1 MVEVKLIGQ
10 IPVKQNSANSD
21 KFVVNGASIYEAQ
34 NGDKYVFLSLK
45 NPQKSPIFGFS
56 LNIRQYDAAGAFIKE
71 SRYFDTQTYCGREQ
85 TYVLE
90 NPISVEKECEA
101 LEIAVVS
108 VITFEGKIHKSE
120 ISIPT
125 SEEMKL
131 AKINT
136 SIIKEEKKVE
146 AKEEVT
152 SKEENVVTIEGNIN
166 VFGGVH
172 AKYKEISKYC
182 NSDVSLMFYIKKC
195 VEYWLYNNHD
205 ELFIDFDNSEPGKA
219 LEIDF
224 IPNWITQENTNALYR
239 RKGEYYNPFHIVL
252 LKKRFRHDTSTTI
265 LEVDKMQN
273 TWKRVIKKRDIPNKR
288 WIRF

>member
-131 AKINT
+131 TKINA

-146 AKEEVT
+146 AKEEVV
-152 SKEENVVTIEGNIN
+152 SKEENVTPVEET
-166 VFGGVH
+166 
-172 AKYKEISKYC
+172 KEEKATPVEETKAEDIYDENEDDELDETPK
-182 NSDVSLMFYIKKC
+182 NHVVSLDDNTYKTIPILPQVLGALIAVGLLIFIFLVIAAIANSYL
-195 VEYWLYNNHD
+195 EYAGYD
-205 ELFIDFDNSEPGKA
+205 DFKGFFPDFWFGK
-219 LEIDF
+219 
-224 IPNWITQENTNALYR
+224 
-239 RKGEYYNPFHIVL
+239 
-252 LKKRFRHDTSTTI
+252 
-265 LEVDKMQN
+265 
-273 TWKRVIKKRDIPNKR
+273 
-288 WIRF
+288 

>member
-146 AKEEVT
+146 AKEEVV
-152 SKEENVVTIEGNIN
+152 SKEENVTPVEETKAEKVASVEETKAEDIYDENEDDELDETPKN
-166 VFGGVH
+166 HV
-172 AKYKEISKYC
+172 
-182 NSDVSLMFYIKKC
+182 VSLDGNTYKTIPILPQVLGALIAVGLLIFIFLVIAAIANSYL
-195 VEYWLYNNHD
+195 EYAGYD
-205 ELFIDFDNSEPGKA
+205 DFKGFFPDFWFGK
-219 LEIDF
+219 
-224 IPNWITQENTNALYR
+224 
-239 RKGEYYNPFHIVL
+239 
-252 LKKRFRHDTSTTI
+252 
-265 LEVDKMQN
+265 
-273 TWKRVIKKRDIPNKR
+273 
-288 WIRF
+288 

>member
-146 AKEEVT
+146 TKEEVV
-152 SKEENVVTIEGNIN
+152 SKEENVTPVQET
-166 VFGGVH
+166 
-172 AKYKEISKYC
+172 KEEKAASVEETKVEDIYDENEDDELDETPK
-182 NSDVSLMFYIKKC
+182 NHVVSLDGNTYKTIPILPQFVGALIA
-195 VEYWLYNNHD
+195 VGLLIFIFLVIAAIANSSLEYAGYD
-205 ELFIDFDNSEPGKA
+205 DFKGFFPDFWFGK
-219 LEIDF
+219 
-224 IPNWITQENTNALYR
+224 
-239 RKGEYYNPFHIVL
+239 
-252 LKKRFRHDTSTTI
+252 
-265 LEVDKMQN
+265 
-273 TWKRVIKKRDIPNKR
+273 
-288 WIRF
+288 

>member
-21 KFVVNGASIYEAQ
+21 KFIVNGASIYEAQ

-152 SKEENVVTIEGNIN
+152 SKEENVTPVEETKEEKVTPVEETKAEDIYDENEDDELDETPKN
-166 VFGGVH
+166 HV
-172 AKYKEISKYC
+172 
-182 NSDVSLMFYIKKC
+182 VSLDDNTYKTIPILPQVLGALIAVGLLIFIFLVIAAIANSYL
-195 VEYWLYNNHD
+195 EYAGYD
-205 ELFIDFDNSEPGKA
+205 DFKGFFPDFWFGK
-219 LEIDF
+219 
-224 IPNWITQENTNALYR
+224 
-239 RKGEYYNPFHIVL
+239 
-252 LKKRFRHDTSTTI
+252 
-265 LEVDKMQN
+265 
-273 TWKRVIKKRDIPNKR
+273 
-288 WIRF
+288 

>member
-146 AKEEVT
+146 AKEEVA
-152 SKEENVVTIEGNIN
+152 SKEENVTPVEETKEEKVTPVEETKAEDIYDENEDDELDETPKN
-166 VFGGVH
+166 HV
-172 AKYKEISKYC
+172 
-182 NSDVSLMFYIKKC
+182 VSLDGNTYKTIPIFPQVLGALIAVGLLIFIFLVIAAIANSYL
-195 VEYWLYNNHD
+195 EYAGYD
-205 ELFIDFDNSEPGKA
+205 DFKGFFPDFWFGK
-219 LEIDF
+219 
-224 IPNWITQENTNALYR
+224 
-239 RKGEYYNPFHIVL
+239 
-252 LKKRFRHDTSTTI
+252 
-265 LEVDKMQN
+265 
-273 TWKRVIKKRDIPNKR
+273 
-288 WIRF
+288 

>member
-152 SKEENVVTIEGNIN
+152 SKEENVTPVEET
-166 VFGGVH
+166 
-172 AKYKEISKYC
+172 KEEKVAPVEETKAEDIYDENEDDELDETPK
-182 NSDVSLMFYIKKC
+182 NHVVSLDGNTYKTIPILPQVLGALIAVGLLIFIFLVIAAIANSYL
-195 VEYWLYNNHD
+195 EYAGYD
-205 ELFIDFDNSEPGKA
+205 DFKGFFPDFWFGK
-219 LEIDF
+219 
-224 IPNWITQENTNALYR
+224 
-239 RKGEYYNPFHIVL
+239 
-252 LKKRFRHDTSTTI
+252 
-265 LEVDKMQN
+265 
-273 TWKRVIKKRDIPNKR
+273 
-288 WIRF
+288 

>member
-146 AKEEVT
+146 AKEEVV
-152 SKEENVVTIEGNIN
+152 SKEENVASVEEI
-166 VFGGVH
+166 
-172 AKYKEISKYC
+172 KEEKATPVEETKVEDIYDENEDDELDETPK
-182 NSDVSLMFYIKKC
+182 NHVVSLDGNTYKTIPILPQFVGALIA
-195 VEYWLYNNHD
+195 VGLLIFIFLVIAAIANSFLEYAGYD
-205 ELFIDFDNSEPGKA
+205 DFKGFFPDFWFGK
-219 LEIDF
+219 
-224 IPNWITQENTNALYR
+224 
-239 RKGEYYNPFHIVL
+239 
-252 LKKRFRHDTSTTI
+252 
-265 LEVDKMQN
+265 
-273 TWKRVIKKRDIPNKR
+273 
-288 WIRF
+288 

>member
-131 AKINT
+131 AKINA

-146 AKEEVT
+146 AKEEVV
-152 SKEENVVTIEGNIN
+152 SKEENATPVEETKEEKVTPVEETKAEDIYDENEDDELDETPKN
-166 VFGGVH
+166 QV
-172 AKYKEISKYC
+172 
-182 NSDVSLMFYIKKC
+182 VSLDSNTYKTIPILPQVLGALIAVGLLIFIFLVIAAIANSYL
-195 VEYWLYNNHD
+195 EYAGYD
-205 ELFIDFDNSEPGKA
+205 DFKGFFPDFWFGK
-219 LEIDF
+219 
-224 IPNWITQENTNALYR
+224 
-239 RKGEYYNPFHIVL
+239 
-252 LKKRFRHDTSTTI
+252 
-265 LEVDKMQN
+265 
-273 TWKRVIKKRDIPNKR
+273 
-288 WIRF
+288 

>member
-146 AKEEVT
+146 AKEEVV
-152 SKEENVVTIEGNIN
+152 SKEENVTPVEETKAEDIYDENEDDELDETPKN
-166 VFGGVH
+166 HV
-172 AKYKEISKYC
+172 
-182 NSDVSLMFYIKKC
+182 VSLDGNTYKTIPILPQVLGALIAVGLLIFIFLVIAAIANSYL
-195 VEYWLYNNHD
+195 EYAGYD
-205 ELFIDFDNSEPGKA
+205 DFKGFFPDFWFGK
-219 LEIDF
+219 
-224 IPNWITQENTNALYR
+224 
-239 RKGEYYNPFHIVL
+239 
-252 LKKRFRHDTSTTI
+252 
-265 LEVDKMQN
+265 
-273 TWKRVIKKRDIPNKR
+273 
-288 WIRF
+288 

>member
-131 AKINT
+131 AKINA
-136 SIIKEEKKVE
+136 SIIKEEKKGE
-146 AKEEVT
+146 AKEEVV
-152 SKEENVVTIEGNIN
+152 SKEENVTPVEET
-166 VFGGVH
+166 
-172 AKYKEISKYC
+172 KEEKVAPVEETKAEDIYDENEDDELDETPK
-182 NSDVSLMFYIKKC
+182 NHVVSLDGNTYKTIPILPQVLGALIAVGLLIFIFLVIAAIANSYL
-195 VEYWLYNNHD
+195 EYAGYD
-205 ELFIDFDNSEPGKA
+205 DFKGFFPDFWFGK
-219 LEIDF
+219 
-224 IPNWITQENTNALYR
+224 
-239 RKGEYYNPFHIVL
+239 
-252 LKKRFRHDTSTTI
+252 
-265 LEVDKMQN
+265 
-273 TWKRVIKKRDIPNKR
+273 
-288 WIRF
+288 

>member
-131 AKINT
+131 AKINA
-136 SIIKEEKKVE
+136 SIIKEEKKIE
-146 AKEEVT
+146 AKEEVV
-152 SKEENVVTIEGNIN
+152 SKEENVTPVEETKEENVTP
-166 VFGGVH
+166 
-172 AKYKEISKYC
+172 AKETKAEDIYDENEDDELDETPK
-182 NSDVSLMFYIKKC
+182 NHVVSLDSNTYKTIPILPQVLGALIAVGLLIFIFLVIAAIANSYL
-195 VEYWLYNNHD
+195 EYAGYD
-205 ELFIDFDNSEPGKA
+205 DFKGFFPDFWFGK
-219 LEIDF
+219 
-224 IPNWITQENTNALYR
+224 
-239 RKGEYYNPFHIVL
+239 
-252 LKKRFRHDTSTTI
+252 
-265 LEVDKMQN
+265 
-273 TWKRVIKKRDIPNKR
+273 
-288 WIRF
+288 

>member
-146 AKEEVT
+146 AKEEVV
-152 SKEENVVTIEGNIN
+152 SKEENVAPVEET
-166 VFGGVH
+166 
-172 AKYKEISKYC
+172 KEEKATSVEETKVEDIYDENEDDELEETPK
-182 NSDVSLMFYIKKC
+182 NHVVSLDDNTYKTIPILPQVLGALIAVGLLIFIFL
-195 VEYWLYNNHD
+195 VIAAIANSFLEYAGYD
-205 ELFIDFDNSEPGKA
+205 DFKGFFPDFWFGK
-219 LEIDF
+219 
-224 IPNWITQENTNALYR
+224 
-239 RKGEYYNPFHIVL
+239 
-252 LKKRFRHDTSTTI
+252 
-265 LEVDKMQN
+265 
-273 TWKRVIKKRDIPNKR
+273 
-288 WIRF
+288 

>member
-71 SRYFDTQTYCGREQ
+71 GRYFDTQTYCGREQ

-146 AKEEVT
+146 AKEEVV
-152 SKEENVVTIEGNIN
+152 SKEENVTPVEETKAEDIYDENEDDELDETPKN
-166 VFGGVH
+166 HV
-172 AKYKEISKYC
+172 
-182 NSDVSLMFYIKKC
+182 VSLDGNTYKTIPILPQVLGALIAVGLLIFIFLVIAAIANSYL
-195 VEYWLYNNHD
+195 EYAGYD
-205 ELFIDFDNSEPGKA
+205 DFKGFFPDFWFGK
-219 LEIDF
+219 
-224 IPNWITQENTNALYR
+224 
-239 RKGEYYNPFHIVL
+239 
-252 LKKRFRHDTSTTI
+252 
-265 LEVDKMQN
+265 
-273 TWKRVIKKRDIPNKR
+273 
-288 WIRF
+288 

>member
-131 AKINT
+131 AKINA

-146 AKEEVT
+146 AKKEVV
-152 SKEENVVTIEGNIN
+152 SKEENVTSVEET
-166 VFGGVH
+166 
-172 AKYKEISKYC
+172 KEEKATSVEETKSEDIYDENEDDELDETPK
-182 NSDVSLMFYIKKC
+182 NHVVSLDGNTYKTIPILPQVLGALIAVGLLIFIFLVIAAIANSYL
-195 VEYWLYNNHD
+195 EYAGYD
-205 ELFIDFDNSEPGKA
+205 DFKGFFPDFWFGK
-219 LEIDF
+219 
-224 IPNWITQENTNALYR
+224 
-239 RKGEYYNPFHIVL
+239 
-252 LKKRFRHDTSTTI
+252 
-265 LEVDKMQN
+265 
-273 TWKRVIKKRDIPNKR
+273 
-288 WIRF
+288 

>member
-21 KFVVNGASIYEAQ
+21 KFVVNGASIYETQ

-131 AKINT
+131 AKINA

-146 AKEEVT
+146 AKEEVV
-152 SKEENVVTIEGNIN
+152 SKEEKAASVEET
-166 VFGGVH
+166 
-172 AKYKEISKYC
+172 KEEKVNPVEETKAEDIYDENEDDELDETPK
-182 NSDVSLMFYIKKC
+182 NHVVSLDGNTYKTIPILPQVLGALIAVGLLIFIFLVIAAIANSYL
-195 VEYWLYNNHD
+195 EYAGYD
-205 ELFIDFDNSEPGKA
+205 DFKGFFPDFWFGK
-219 LEIDF
+219 
-224 IPNWITQENTNALYR
+224 
-239 RKGEYYNPFHIVL
+239 
-252 LKKRFRHDTSTTI
+252 
-265 LEVDKMQN
+265 
-273 TWKRVIKKRDIPNKR
+273 
-288 WIRF
+288 

>member
-131 AKINT
+131 AKINA
-136 SIIKEEKKVE
+136 SIIKEEKKGE
-146 AKEEVT
+146 AKEEVV
-152 SKEENVVTIEGNIN
+152 SKEENVTPVEET
-166 VFGGVH
+166 
-172 AKYKEISKYC
+172 KEEKVAPVEETKAEDIYDENEDDELDETPK
-182 NSDVSLMFYIKKC
+182 NHVVSLDDNTYKTIPILPQVLGALIAVGLLIFIFLVIAAIANSYL
-195 VEYWLYNNHD
+195 EYAGYD
-205 ELFIDFDNSEPGKA
+205 DFKGFFPDFWFGK
-219 LEIDF
+219 
-224 IPNWITQENTNALYR
+224 
-239 RKGEYYNPFHIVL
+239 
-252 LKKRFRHDTSTTI
+252 
-265 LEVDKMQN
+265 
-273 TWKRVIKKRDIPNKR
+273 
-288 WIRF
+288 

>member
-131 AKINT
+131 AKINA

-146 AKEEVT
+146 AKEEVA
-152 SKEENVVTIEGNIN
+152 SKEENVTPVEETKAEKVTPVEETKSEDIYDENEDDELDETPKN
-166 VFGGVH
+166 HV
-172 AKYKEISKYC
+172 
-182 NSDVSLMFYIKKC
+182 VSLDDNTYKTIPILPQVLGALIAVGLLIFIFLVIAAIANSYL
-195 VEYWLYNNHD
+195 EYAGYD
-205 ELFIDFDNSEPGKA
+205 DFKGFFPDFWFGK
-219 LEIDF
+219 
-224 IPNWITQENTNALYR
+224 
-239 RKGEYYNPFHIVL
+239 
-252 LKKRFRHDTSTTI
+252 
-265 LEVDKMQN
+265 
-273 TWKRVIKKRDIPNKR
+273 
-288 WIRF
+288 

>member
-131 AKINT
+131 AKINA
-136 SIIKEEKKVE
+136 SIIKEEKKIE
-146 AKEEVT
+146 AKEEVV
-152 SKEENVVTIEGNIN
+152 SKEENVTPVEETKAEKVASVEETKAEDIYDENEDDELDETPKN
-166 VFGGVH
+166 HV
-172 AKYKEISKYC
+172 
-182 NSDVSLMFYIKKC
+182 VSLDSNTYKTIPILPQVLGALIAVGLLIFIFLVIAAIANSYL
-195 VEYWLYNNHD
+195 EYAGYD
-205 ELFIDFDNSEPGKA
+205 DFKGFFPDFWFGK
-219 LEIDF
+219 
-224 IPNWITQENTNALYR
+224 
-239 RKGEYYNPFHIVL
+239 
-252 LKKRFRHDTSTTI
+252 
-265 LEVDKMQN
+265 
-273 TWKRVIKKRDIPNKR
+273 
-288 WIRF
+288 

>member
-56 LNIRQYDAAGAFIKE
+56 LDIRQYDAAGAFIKE

-131 AKINT
+131 AKINA

-146 AKEEVT
+146 TKVEVV
-152 SKEENVVTIEGNIN
+152 SKEENVTSVEET
-166 VFGGVH
+166 
-172 AKYKEISKYC
+172 KEEKASSVEETKVEDIYDENEDDELDETPK
-182 NSDVSLMFYIKKC
+182 NHVVSLDDNTYKTIPILPQVLGALIAVGLLIFIFLVIAAIANSYL
-195 VEYWLYNNHD
+195 EYAGYD
-205 ELFIDFDNSEPGKA
+205 DFKGFFPDFWFGK
-219 LEIDF
+219 
-224 IPNWITQENTNALYR
+224 
-239 RKGEYYNPFHIVL
+239 
-252 LKKRFRHDTSTTI
+252 
-265 LEVDKMQN
+265 
-273 TWKRVIKKRDIPNKR
+273 
-288 WIRF
+288 

>member
-71 SRYFDTQTYCGREQ
+71 GRYFDTQTYCGREQ

-131 AKINT
+131 AKINV

-146 AKEEVT
+146 AKEEVA
-152 SKEENVVTIEGNIN
+152 SKEENVTPVEETKAEDIYDENEDDELDETPKN
-166 VFGGVH
+166 HV
-172 AKYKEISKYC
+172 
-182 NSDVSLMFYIKKC
+182 VSLDGNTYKTIPILPQVLGALIAVGLLIFIFLVIAAIANSYL
-195 VEYWLYNNHD
+195 EYAGYD
-205 ELFIDFDNSEPGKA
+205 DFKGFFPDFWFGK
-219 LEIDF
+219 
-224 IPNWITQENTNALYR
+224 
-239 RKGEYYNPFHIVL
+239 
-252 LKKRFRHDTSTTI
+252 
-265 LEVDKMQN
+265 
-273 TWKRVIKKRDIPNKR
+273 
-288 WIRF
+288 

>member
-71 SRYFDTQTYCGREQ
+71 GRYFDTQTYCGREQ

-136 SIIKEEKKVE
+136 SIIKEENVTPVEETKAEKV
-146 AKEEVT
+146 ASVEET
-152 SKEENVVTIEGNIN
+152 KAEDIYDENEDDELDETPKNHV
-166 VFGGVH
+166 
-172 AKYKEISKYC
+172 
-182 NSDVSLMFYIKKC
+182 VSLDGNTYKTIPILPQVLGALIAVGLLIFIFLVIAAIANSYL
-195 VEYWLYNNHD
+195 EYAGYD
-205 ELFIDFDNSEPGKA
+205 DFKGFFPDFWFGK
-219 LEIDF
+219 
-224 IPNWITQENTNALYR
+224 
-239 RKGEYYNPFHIVL
+239 
-252 LKKRFRHDTSTTI
+252 
-265 LEVDKMQN
+265 
-273 TWKRVIKKRDIPNKR
+273 
-288 WIRF
+288 

>member
-108 VITFEGKIHKSE
+108 VITFERKIHKSE
-120 ISIPT
+120 ISIPR

-146 AKEEVT
+146 AKEEVV
-152 SKEENVVTIEGNIN
+152 SKEENVTPVEETKAEDIYDENEDDELDETPKN
-166 VFGGVH
+166 HV
-172 AKYKEISKYC
+172 
-182 NSDVSLMFYIKKC
+182 VSLDGNTYKTIPILPQVLGALIAVGLLIFIFLVIAAIANSYL
-195 VEYWLYNNHD
+195 EYAGYD
-205 ELFIDFDNSEPGKA
+205 DFKGFFPDFWFGK
-219 LEIDF
+219 
-224 IPNWITQENTNALYR
+224 
-239 RKGEYYNPFHIVL
+239 
-252 LKKRFRHDTSTTI
+252 
-265 LEVDKMQN
+265 
-273 TWKRVIKKRDIPNKR
+273 
-288 WIRF
+288 

>member
-21 KFVVNGASIYEAQ
+21 KFIVNGASIYEAQ

-146 AKEEVT
+146 AKEEVV
-152 SKEENVVTIEGNIN
+152 SKEENVTPVEET
-166 VFGGVH
+166 
-172 AKYKEISKYC
+172 KEEKVAPVEETKAEDIYDENEDDELDETPK
-182 NSDVSLMFYIKKC
+182 NHVVSLDDNTYKTIPILPQVLGALIAVGLLIFIFLVIAAIANSYL
-195 VEYWLYNNHD
+195 EYAGYD
-205 ELFIDFDNSEPGKA
+205 DFKGFFPDFWFGK
-219 LEIDF
+219 
-224 IPNWITQENTNALYR
+224 
-239 RKGEYYNPFHIVL
+239 
-252 LKKRFRHDTSTTI
+252 
-265 LEVDKMQN
+265 
-273 TWKRVIKKRDIPNKR
+273 
-288 WIRF
+288 

>member
-108 VITFEGKIHKSE
+108 VITFERKIHKSE
-120 ISIPT
+120 ISIPR

-131 AKINT
+131 AKINV

-146 AKEEVT
+146 AKEEVV
-152 SKEENVVTIEGNIN
+152 SKEENVTPVEETKAEDIYDENEDDELDETPKN
-166 VFGGVH
+166 HV
-172 AKYKEISKYC
+172 
-182 NSDVSLMFYIKKC
+182 VSLDGNTYKTIPILPQVLGALIAVGLLIFIFLVIAAIANSYL
-195 VEYWLYNNHD
+195 EYAGYD
-205 ELFIDFDNSEPGKA
+205 DFKGFFPDFWFGK
-219 LEIDF
+219 
-224 IPNWITQENTNALYR
+224 
-239 RKGEYYNPFHIVL
+239 
-252 LKKRFRHDTSTTI
+252 
-265 LEVDKMQN
+265 
-273 TWKRVIKKRDIPNKR
+273 
-288 WIRF
+288 

>member
-131 AKINT
+131 AKINA

-146 AKEEVT
+146 AKEEVA
-152 SKEENVVTIEGNIN
+152 SKEENVTPVEETKAEDIYDENEDDELDETPKN
-166 VFGGVH
+166 HV
-172 AKYKEISKYC
+172 
-182 NSDVSLMFYIKKC
+182 VSLDGNTYKTIPILPQVLGALIAVGLLIFIFLVIAAIANSYL
-195 VEYWLYNNHD
+195 EYAGYD
-205 ELFIDFDNSEPGKA
+205 DFKGFFPDFWFGK
-219 LEIDF
+219 
-224 IPNWITQENTNALYR
+224 
-239 RKGEYYNPFHIVL
+239 
-252 LKKRFRHDTSTTI
+252 
-265 LEVDKMQN
+265 
-273 TWKRVIKKRDIPNKR
+273 
-288 WIRF
+288 

>member
-131 AKINT
+131 AKINA

-146 AKEEVT
+146 AKEEVV
-152 SKEENVVTIEGNIN
+152 SKEENVTPVEETKAEDIYDENEDDELDETPKN
-166 VFGGVH
+166 HV
-172 AKYKEISKYC
+172 
-182 NSDVSLMFYIKKC
+182 VSLDDNTYKTIPILPQVLGALIAVGLLIFIFLVIAAIANSYL
-195 VEYWLYNNHD
+195 EYAGYD
-205 ELFIDFDNSEPGKA
+205 DFKGFFPDFWFGK
-219 LEIDF
+219 
-224 IPNWITQENTNALYR
+224 
-239 RKGEYYNPFHIVL
+239 
-252 LKKRFRHDTSTTI
+252 
-265 LEVDKMQN
+265 
-273 TWKRVIKKRDIPNKR
+273 
-288 WIRF
+288 

>member
-45 NPQKSPIFGFS
+45 NPQKSPIFGFR

-146 AKEEVT
+146 AKEEVA
-152 SKEENVVTIEGNIN
+152 SKEENVTPAEETKEEKVTPVEETKSEDIYDENEDDELDETPKN
-166 VFGGVH
+166 HV
-172 AKYKEISKYC
+172 
-182 NSDVSLMFYIKKC
+182 VSLDDNTYKTIPILPQVLGALIAVGLLIFIFL
-195 VEYWLYNNHD
+195 VIAAIANSFLEYAGYD
-205 ELFIDFDNSEPGKA
+205 DFKGFFPDFWFGK
-219 LEIDF
+219 
-224 IPNWITQENTNALYR
+224 
-239 RKGEYYNPFHIVL
+239 
-252 LKKRFRHDTSTTI
+252 
-265 LEVDKMQN
+265 
-273 TWKRVIKKRDIPNKR
+273 
-288 WIRF
+288 

>member
-131 AKINT
+131 AKINA

-146 AKEEVT
+146 AKEEVV
-152 SKEENVVTIEGNIN
+152 SKEENATPVEETKEEKVTPVEETKAEDIYDENEDDELDETPKN
-166 VFGGVH
+166 DV
-172 AKYKEISKYC
+172 
-182 NSDVSLMFYIKKC
+182 VSLDDNTYKTIPILPQVLGALIAVGLLIFIFLVIAAIANSYL
-195 VEYWLYNNHD
+195 EYAGYD
-205 ELFIDFDNSEPGKA
+205 DFKGFFPDFWFGK
-219 LEIDF
+219 
-224 IPNWITQENTNALYR
+224 
-239 RKGEYYNPFHIVL
+239 
-252 LKKRFRHDTSTTI
+252 
-265 LEVDKMQN
+265 
-273 TWKRVIKKRDIPNKR
+273 
-288 WIRF
+288 

>member
-131 AKINT
+131 AKINA
-136 SIIKEEKKVE
+136 SIIKEEKKIE
-146 AKEEVT
+146 AKEEVV
-152 SKEENVVTIEGNIN
+152 SKEENVTPVEETKAEDIYDENEDDELDETPKN
-166 VFGGVH
+166 HV
-172 AKYKEISKYC
+172 
-182 NSDVSLMFYIKKC
+182 VSLDGNTYKTIPILPQVLGALIAVGLLIFIFLVIAAIANSYL
-195 VEYWLYNNHD
+195 EYAGYD
-205 ELFIDFDNSEPGKA
+205 DFKGFFPDFWFGK
-219 LEIDF
+219 
-224 IPNWITQENTNALYR
+224 
-239 RKGEYYNPFHIVL
+239 
-252 LKKRFRHDTSTTI
+252 
-265 LEVDKMQN
+265 
-273 TWKRVIKKRDIPNKR
+273 
-288 WIRF
+288 

>member
-56 LNIRQYDAAGAFIKE
+56 LNIRQYDAAGAFIQE
-71 SRYFDTQTYCGREQ
+71 GRYFDTQTYCGREQ

-131 AKINT
+131 AKINA

-146 AKEEVT
+146 AKEEVV
-152 SKEENVVTIEGNIN
+152 SKEENVTPVEETKEEKVTPVEETKAEDIYDENEDDELDETPKN
-166 VFGGVH
+166 HV
-172 AKYKEISKYC
+172 
-182 NSDVSLMFYIKKC
+182 VSLDGNTYKTIPILPQVLAALIAVGLLIFIFLVIAAIANSYL
-195 VEYWLYNNHD
+195 EYAGYD
-205 ELFIDFDNSEPGKA
+205 DFKGFFPDFWFGK
-219 LEIDF
+219 
-224 IPNWITQENTNALYR
+224 
-239 RKGEYYNPFHIVL
+239 
-252 LKKRFRHDTSTTI
+252 
-265 LEVDKMQN
+265 
-273 TWKRVIKKRDIPNKR
+273 
-288 WIRF
+288 

>member
-131 AKINT
+131 AKINA

-146 AKEEVT
+146 AKEEIV
-152 SKEENVVTIEGNIN
+152 SKEENVTPVEETKEENVTPAEETKAEDIYDENEDDELDETPKN
-166 VFGGVH
+166 HV
-172 AKYKEISKYC
+172 
-182 NSDVSLMFYIKKC
+182 VSLDGNTYKTIPILPQVLGALIAVGLLIFIFLVIAAIANSYL
-195 VEYWLYNNHD
+195 EYAGYD
-205 ELFIDFDNSEPGKA
+205 DFKGFFPDFWFGK
-219 LEIDF
+219 
-224 IPNWITQENTNALYR
+224 
-239 RKGEYYNPFHIVL
+239 
-252 LKKRFRHDTSTTI
+252 
-265 LEVDKMQN
+265 
-273 TWKRVIKKRDIPNKR
+273 
-288 WIRF
+288 

>member
-146 AKEEVT
+146 AKEEVA
-152 SKEENVVTIEGNIN
+152 SKEENVTPVEETKEEKVTPVEETKAEDIYDENEDDELDETPKN
-166 VFGGVH
+166 HV
-172 AKYKEISKYC
+172 
-182 NSDVSLMFYIKKC
+182 VSLDDNTYKTIPILPQVLGALIAVGLLIFIFLVIAAIANSYL
-195 VEYWLYNNHD
+195 EYAGYD
-205 ELFIDFDNSEPGKA
+205 DFKGFFPDFWFGK
-219 LEIDF
+219 
-224 IPNWITQENTNALYR
+224 
-239 RKGEYYNPFHIVL
+239 
-252 LKKRFRHDTSTTI
+252 
-265 LEVDKMQN
+265 
-273 TWKRVIKKRDIPNKR
+273 
-288 WIRF
+288 

>member
-131 AKINT
+131 AKINA
-136 SIIKEEKKVE
+136 SIIKEEKKIE
-146 AKEEVT
+146 AKEEVV
-152 SKEENVVTIEGNIN
+152 SKEENVTPVEETKEENVTP
-166 VFGGVH
+166 
-172 AKYKEISKYC
+172 AKETKAEDIYDENEDDELDETPK
-182 NSDVSLMFYIKKC
+182 NHVVSLDGNTYKTIPILPQVLGALIAVGLLIFIFLVIAAIANSYL
-195 VEYWLYNNHD
+195 EYAGYD
-205 ELFIDFDNSEPGKA
+205 DFKGFFPDFWFGK
-219 LEIDF
+219 
-224 IPNWITQENTNALYR
+224 
-239 RKGEYYNPFHIVL
+239 
-252 LKKRFRHDTSTTI
+252 
-265 LEVDKMQN
+265 
-273 TWKRVIKKRDIPNKR
+273 
-288 WIRF
+288 

>member
-131 AKINT
+131 AKINA

-146 AKEEVT
+146 AKEEVVSKEEDVT
-152 SKEENVVTIEGNIN
+152 PVEETKEENVTPVEENKAEDIYDENEDDELDETPKNH
-166 VFGGVH
+166 V
-172 AKYKEISKYC
+172 
-182 NSDVSLMFYIKKC
+182 VSLDGNTYKTIPILPQVLGALIAVGLLIFIFLVIAAIANSYL
-195 VEYWLYNNHD
+195 EYAGYD
-205 ELFIDFDNSEPGKA
+205 DFKGFFPDFWFGK
-219 LEIDF
+219 
-224 IPNWITQENTNALYR
+224 
-239 RKGEYYNPFHIVL
+239 
-252 LKKRFRHDTSTTI
+252 
-265 LEVDKMQN
+265 
-273 TWKRVIKKRDIPNKR
+273 
-288 WIRF
+288 

>member
-131 AKINT
+131 AKINA

-146 AKEEVT
+146 AKEEVV
-152 SKEENVVTIEGNIN
+152 SKEENVTPVEETKEENVTPVEENKAEDIYDENEDDELDETPKN
-166 VFGGVH
+166 HV
-172 AKYKEISKYC
+172 
-182 NSDVSLMFYIKKC
+182 VSLDDNTYKAIPILPQVLGALIAVGLLIFIFLVIAAIANSYL
-195 VEYWLYNNHD
+195 EYAGYD
-205 ELFIDFDNSEPGKA
+205 DFKGFFPDFWFGK
-219 LEIDF
+219 
-224 IPNWITQENTNALYR
+224 
-239 RKGEYYNPFHIVL
+239 
-252 LKKRFRHDTSTTI
+252 
-265 LEVDKMQN
+265 
-273 TWKRVIKKRDIPNKR
+273 
-288 WIRF
+288 

>member
-146 AKEEVT
+146 AKEEVV
-152 SKEENVVTIEGNIN
+152 SKEENVTPVEETKAEKVASVEETKAEDIYDENEDDELDETPKN
-166 VFGGVH
+166 HV
-172 AKYKEISKYC
+172 
-182 NSDVSLMFYIKKC
+182 VSLDGNTDKTIPILPQVLGALIAVGLLIFIFLVIAAIANSYL
-195 VEYWLYNNHD
+195 EYAGYD
-205 ELFIDFDNSEPGKA
+205 DFKGFFPDFWFGK
-219 LEIDF
+219 
-224 IPNWITQENTNALYR
+224 
-239 RKGEYYNPFHIVL
+239 
-252 LKKRFRHDTSTTI
+252 
-265 LEVDKMQN
+265 
-273 TWKRVIKKRDIPNKR
+273 
-288 WIRF
+288 

>member
-131 AKINT
+131 AKINA

-146 AKEEVT
+146 AKEEVV
-152 SKEENVVTIEGNIN
+152 SKEENVAPVEET
-166 VFGGVH
+166 
-172 AKYKEISKYC
+172 KEEEVAPVEETKAEDIYDENEDDELDETPK
-182 NSDVSLMFYIKKC
+182 NHVVSLDDNTYKTIPILPQVLGALIAVGLLIFIFLVIAAIANSYL
-195 VEYWLYNNHD
+195 EYAGYD
-205 ELFIDFDNSEPGKA
+205 DFKGFFPDFWFGK
-219 LEIDF
+219 
-224 IPNWITQENTNALYR
+224 
-239 RKGEYYNPFHIVL
+239 
-252 LKKRFRHDTSTTI
+252 
-265 LEVDKMQN
+265 
-273 TWKRVIKKRDIPNKR
+273 
-288 WIRF
+288 